1 MEMADYW
8 MLEKQLVHKLFKV
21 IVPRFQ
27 NFTLPVT
34 TMYRAPREYPASTHR
49 KLYFERS
56 LLELKGNPYPAVA
69 PNNTYRNK
77 NLIHNVLLDAAKRDF
92 YDQTKLSPSLI
103 GNEEEISKS
112 EENDNTIEFNEK
124 K

>member
-1 MEMADYW
+1 MEMAGYW

-21 IVPRFQ
+21 IVPRFE
-27 NFTLPVT
+27 NFDSSFTA
-34 TMYRAPREYPASTHR
+34 MYRAPRQYPAPTHK
-49 KLYFERS
+49 KLYFQRS

-69 PNNTYRNK
+69 PNNAFRNK

-92 YDQTKLSPSLI
+92 YDQTKLSKLVET
-103 GNEEEISKS
+103 EEENYDTL
-112 EENDNTIEFNEK
+112 ELNEK